1 MQAIRGGQ
9 GSSAAERWK
18 PLDLNPGGPVFV
30 RATVYSTEIGSLS
43 VPQEQRV
50 IANGMSQRFTVGE
63 DGGNV
68 GRTFWRDVHSL

>member
-1 MQAIRGGQ
+1 M
-9 GSSAAERWK
+9 
-18 PLDLNPGGPVFV
+18 FV
-30 RATVYSTEIGSLS
+30 SATVYSTEIGSLS